1 MGSIIID
8 VRIRCGNEV
17 AVKGLVDTGFHGD
30 VLVGKEIAERL
41 NVKPK
46 YKRIR
51 VLPNG
56 EKVEVNYGGG
66 QITLMDAVTHGDIEV
81 WEDLKLP
88 PGVDALIGVTALEK
102 LGFKADLETGK
113 LEKIELYLL

>member
-1 MGSIIID
+1 
-8 VRIRCGNEV
+8 
-17 AVKGLVDTGFHGD
+17 
-30 VLVGKEIAERL
+30 
-41 NVKPK
+41 
-46 YKRIR
+46 
-51 VLPNG
+51 
-56 EKVEVNYGGG
+56 
-66 QITLMDAVTHGDIEV
+66 MDAVTHGDIEV